1 MLSRK
6 IINNFTSVKLCVS
19 IYLQLLNLNHIC
31 EIFFLISSRNLT
43 KNYLHRTIKTC
54 SPFLYFWNT
63 RQYNFQKWFKLRQ
76 IIPYSFYPKLYYL
89 PLNSSKNAS
98 LYCKGKL
105 AFKEFS
111 PSKGYK
117 KILHSETFH
126 AVTGKNT
133 IDAKFLSDFFRNFI
147 PREICNNYIP

>member
-1 MLSRK
+1 MIETRYLKNVVIFIQTTLSFMLSRK
-6 IINNFTSVKLCVS
+6 IINNFTSVELCVS
-19 IYLQLLNLNHIC
+19 IYLQLLNLNRIC
-31 EIFFLISSRNLT
+31 GIFFLISSQNLT
-43 KNYLHRTIKTC
+43 KNYLHRTIKTY

-63 RQYNFQKWFKLRQ
+63 RQYNFQKWLKLRQ
-76 IIPYSFYPKLYYL
+76 IIPYNFYPKLNYL

-117 KILHSETFH
+117 QYFIAKHFMQLQTKIQ
-126 AVTGKNT
+126 
-133 IDAKFLSDFFRNFI
+133 
-147 PREICNNYIP
+147 